1 MTLKAVFFDF
11 NGTIINDEAIHG
23 ELIQQILLAENLR
36 PDRVD
41 YQRFCLGRSDRT
53 CLRDLLRQR
62 GRVVSDDYLQQ
73 LMTQK
78 ARGYCD
84 RLAAL
89 DTLPLYPG
97 VETFIKK
104 LHSID
109 LVLGLVTETD
119 RAAVD
124 LVLTRSQLA
133 QYFSIIVT
141 EDDCATSKPD
151 PAGYYLAVE
160 RAQQQYPQLQI
171 EPQRCLAIEDSL
183 VGIAAA
189 KAAGIQV
196 VGIAHTYPFHMLQR
210 QANWTVDKFTE
221 LELERVER
229 VVAQQ
234 DAAVSV

>member
-11 NGTIINDEAIHG
+11 NGTIINDEAIHA
-23 ELIQQILLAENLR
+23 ELTQQILLAENLR
-36 PDRVD
+36 PDMAD
-41 YQRFCLGRSDRT
+41 YQRLCWGRSDRA
-53 CLRDLLRQR
+53 CLRGLLRQR

-73 LMTQK
+73 LITQK
-78 ARGYCD
+78 AQGYRD

-89 DTLPLYPG
+89 DTLPLYAG
-97 VETFIKK
+97 VEAFIKK

-109 LVLGLVTETD
+109 LVLGLVTGAD

-124 LVLTRSQLA
+124 LVLARSQLA
-133 QYFSIIVT
+133 PYFSILVT
-141 EDDCATSKPD
+141 ADDGTESKPA
-151 PAGYYLAVE
+151 PASYQLAIQ
-160 RAQQQYPQLQI
+160 RAQQQYPQQQI
-171 EPQRCLAIEDSL
+171 APQRCLAIEDTL

-221 LELERVER
+221 LELERVEQ

-234 DAAVSV
+234 DAAFSV